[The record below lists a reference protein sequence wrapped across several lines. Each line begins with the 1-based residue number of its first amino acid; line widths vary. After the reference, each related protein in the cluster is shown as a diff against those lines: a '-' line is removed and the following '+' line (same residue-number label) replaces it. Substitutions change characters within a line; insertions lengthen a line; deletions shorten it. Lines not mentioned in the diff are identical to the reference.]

1 MNKKITLEAAA
12 KIFRVHPRTIV
23 RALSGNHNTYWSE
36 DINHDMYAIDQI
48 AIKYAGITVADILRI
63 IEGREALL
71 KPAEAALVLKM
82 RPRTFRGYVTNNA
95 IKGRVS
101 NGGVVRYLQSKVITQ
116 SFDRAEA

>member
-23 RALSGNHNTYWSE
+23 RALTGKHNTYWSE
-36 DINHDMYAIDQI
+36 DINHDMYDI
-48 AIKYAGITVADILRI
+48 AGIAATYGITVADILRI

-101 NGGVVRYLQSKVITQ
+101 SGGVVRYLQSKVITQ